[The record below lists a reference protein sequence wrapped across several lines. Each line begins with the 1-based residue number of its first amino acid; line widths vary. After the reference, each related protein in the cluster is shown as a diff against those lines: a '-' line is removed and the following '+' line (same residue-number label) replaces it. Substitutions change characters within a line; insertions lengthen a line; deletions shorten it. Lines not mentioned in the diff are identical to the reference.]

1 MTKES
6 LMKQM
11 KQNKHRIV
19 VALFFCLATMSA
31 TAQNQIGEVL
41 ESIESNNSGLRAALQ
56 QAEIYRIGAS
66 TELNLSN
73 PSFDLDYSFGNKAT
87 NNGRETELKVVQE
100 FDFPTLYSAKRKVV
114 GQKSKLIDAQY
125 RMARQEVLLEAQG
138 LCLELVFL
146 NKEKLLLE
154 NRRTLAEQFF
164 QSCQKRF
171 AINDISRI
179 DLNKANLWRMEVQN
193 DYRKNEMERADRLR
207 RLRDL
212 NNGESIEL
220 TDTVFPP
227 DNGLLTSFDD
237 LLRLN
242 LANDPQLHQ
251 LASESLV
258 AQSQV
263 KVAQSQGL
271 PKWSIGYRMD
281 YIQPERFSGV
291 HLGISIP
298 LWENRNKVKLA
309 KAQAILSETLVGN
322 QKIRQENELR
332 REYENVLAL
341 KQILEEYCSS
351 FKSFDSRDL
360 LRKSLESGH
369 ISIFEYLTQL
379 SDINQSEQKMLE
391 FERDYHLALAKLLKG
406 RL

>member
-1 MTKES
+1 
-6 LMKQM
+6 MKQIKHN
-11 KQNKHRIV
+11 KQRIV
-19 VALFFCLATMSA
+19 VALFVCLATISA

-41 ESIESNNSGLRAALQ
+41 KSIEQNNRSLRAAVQ
-56 QAEIYRIGAS
+56 QAEIHRIGAA

-73 PSFDLDYSFGNKAT
+73 PSIDLDYSFGNKAT

-114 GQKSKLIDAQY
+114 GQKMKLMDAQY
-125 RMARQEVLLEAQG
+125 RVTRQEVLVEAQG

-212 NNGESIEL
+212 NNGQPIEL

-227 DNGLLTSFDD
+227 DNGLLASFDD
-237 LLRLN
+237 LLRVN
-242 LANDPQLHQ
+242 LASDPQLHR
-251 LASESLV
+251 LANESLV

-281 YIQPERFSGV
+281 YIQPERFNGV
-291 HLGISIP
+291 HFGISIP

-309 KAQAILSETLVGN
+309 KAQAIFSETLVGN
-322 QKIRQENELR
+322 QKIQQENELR
-332 REYENVLAL
+332 REYENVVAL
-341 KQILEEYCSS
+341 KQILDEYSAS

-360 LRKSLESGH
+360 LRKSLEGGH
-369 ISIFEYLTQL
+369 ISIFEYLIQL
-379 SDINQSEQKMLE
+379 SDINQSEQKLLE
-391 FERDYHLALAKLLKG
+391 YERDYHLALSELLKG
-406 RL
+406 KL

>member
-1 MTKES
+1 
-6 LMKQM
+6 MKQM
-11 KQNKHRIV
+11 KQNKYGIV
-19 VALFFCLATMSA
+19 VALFVCVATISA

-41 ESIESNNSGLRAALQ
+41 KSIETNNRSLREAVQ
-56 QAEIYRIGAS
+56 QSEIHRIGAA
-66 TELNLSN
+66 TELNLRN
-73 PSFDLDYSFGNKAT
+73 PSIDLDYSFGNKAT

-125 RMARQEVLLEAQG
+125 RVTRQEVLLEAQS
-138 LCLELVFL
+138 LCLELVYL
-146 NKEKLLLE
+146 NKQKQLLE
-154 NRRTLAEQFF
+154 NRHTLAEQFL

-193 DYRKNEMERADRLR
+193 DYRKSEMERADRLR

-212 NNGESIEL
+212 NDGQPIEL

-237 LLRLN
+237 LLRTN

-263 KVAQSQGL
+263 KVAQSEGL

-281 YIQPERFSGV
+281 YVQLERFNGV
-291 HLGISIP
+291 HFGVSIP

-332 REYENVLAL
+332 REYENVVAL
-341 KQILEEYCSS
+341 KKILDEYSAS

-360 LRKSLESGH
+360 LRKSFEGGH

-379 SDINQSEQKMLE
+379 SDINQSEQRLLE
-391 FERDYHLALAKLLKG
+391 YERDYYLALARLFKG
-406 RL
+406 GV